1 VGVQLRPSFQGRT
14 DLSEDNLDFQ
24 RALILFQRHLQSEK
38 GRSPETVRAYLADL
52 ADFRRFVEDSAHNDV
67 CSVDVYHVRGFVA
80 DRFGKV
86 KKVSVGRKL
95 AAVRTFFRFLVREG
109 IVSSNPAQGIRA
121 PKKEKTLP
129 KAMTVDEMDRFF
141 SRNNEMQSRDTAIF
155 ELLYSSGI
163 RVGELT
169 SLKSHDVDLEN
180 GWVRVIGKG
189 NKERYVPV
197 GRKAIDAL
205 TEYLPLRGLIEV
217 NQLPGKGRD
226 ALFLNAQGGALS
238 SRSVRRILKTYLDAA
253 EIPQDASPHT
263 FRHSFATH
271 LLHGGADL
279 RSIQEMLGHAS
290 LSTTQRY
297 TRMDLGRLM
306 EVYDR
311 SHPRSGAPAADQS
324 AASPHER
331 ARNEAQSDQ
340 IHDGPVRPK
349 GKPRSN
355 GR

>member
-1 VGVQLRPSFQGRT
+1 M
-14 DLSEDNLDFQ
+14 EFQ
-24 RALILFQRHLQSEK
+24 RALALFQRHLQSEK

-52 ADFRRFVEDSAHNDV
+52 ADFRRFVESSAADDV
-67 CSVDVYHVRGFVA
+67 RAVDVFHVRGFVA
-80 DRFGKV
+80 DRFGKI

-109 IVSSNPAQGIRA
+109 IVQGNPAQGIRA

-129 KAMTVDEMDRFF
+129 KVMTVDEMDRFF
-141 SRNNEMQSRDTAIF
+141 SRNNQMQSRDAAIF
-155 ELLYSSGI
+155 ELLYSSGL

-169 SLKSHDVDLEN
+169 SLKAHDVDLEN

-197 GRKAIDAL
+197 GEKAVHAL
-205 TEYLPLRGLIEV
+205 SEYLPRRALIEA
-217 NQLPGKGRD
+217 NHLPGRSHG
-226 ALFLNAQGGALS
+226 ALFLNAAGGALS
-238 SRSVRRILKTYLDAA
+238 SRSIRRILKAYLDAA
-253 EIPQDASPHT
+253 EIPRDASPHT

-311 SHPRSGAPAADQS
+311 SHPRSGAPAADQL
-324 AASPHER
+324 AEPPRKR
-331 ARNEAQSDQ
+331 ARDEAQSGQ
-340 IHDGPVRPK
+340 SHDGAVRPK
-349 GKPRSN
+349 GKPGSD